1 MKKNCIIHDNTYNR
15 LGAIMSEAEKL
26 TIYLE
31 KLKALSLENLQEDN
45 TTAIH
50 ALKKALSYIE
60 GEMIG
65 Y

>member
-1 MKKNCIIHDNTYNR
+1 
-15 LGAIMSEAEKL
+15 MSEAEKL

-31 KLKALSLENLQEDN
+31 RLKILSLENLQEKN
-45 TTAIH
+45 ITAIE
-50 ALKKALSYIE
+50 ALKEALNYIE

>member
-1 MKKNCIIHDNTYNR
+1 
-15 LGAIMSEAEKL
+15 MSEAEKL

-31 KLKALSLENLQEDN
+31 KLKTLSFENLQEKN
-45 TTAIH
+45 TTAIQ
-50 ALKKALSYIE
+50 ALKEALNYIE

>member
-1 MKKNCIIHDNTYNR
+1 
-15 LGAIMSEAEKL
+15 MSEAEKL

-31 KLKALSLENLQEDN
+31 KLKTLSFEKLEEKN
-45 TTAIH
+45 TTAIQ
-50 ALKKALSYIE
+50 ALKEALNYIE

>member
-1 MKKNCIIHDNTYNR
+1 
-15 LGAIMSEAEKL
+15 MSEVEKL

-31 KLKALSLENLQEDN
+31 KLKVLSFENLQEKN
-45 TTAIH
+45 TTAIQ
-50 ALKKALSYIE
+50 ALKEALNYIE

>member
-1 MKKNCIIHDNTYNR
+1 
-15 LGAIMSEAEKL
+15 MSEAEKL

-31 KLKALSLENLQEDN
+31 RLKTLSFENLQEKSI
-45 TTAIH
+45 TAIE
-50 ALKKALSYIE
+50 ALKEALNYIE

>member
-1 MKKNCIIHDNTYNR
+1 MN
-15 LGAIMSEAEKL
+15 EEEKL

-31 KLKALSLENLQEDN
+31 RLKILSLEKLEDKK
-45 TTAIH
+45 TTALT
-50 ALKKALSYIE
+50 ALKEALNYIE

>member
-1 MKKNCIIHDNTYNR
+1 
-15 LGAIMSEAEKL
+15 MSEAEKL

-31 KLKALSLENLQEDN
+31 KLKALSFENLQEKN
-45 TTAIH
+45 TTAIQ

>member
-1 MKKNCIIHDNTYNR
+1 MKKNCIIHDNTHHR
-15 LGAIMSEAEKL
+15 FGAIMSEAEKL

-31 KLKALSLENLQEDN
+31 KLKTLSFENLQEDN
-45 TTAIH
+45 TTAIQ